1 MCVKNLGP
9 ISIKISVIV
18 WLKLSAE
25 KSYSW
30 SQEVL
35 KF

>member
-18 WLKLSAE
+18 WLKLSVE
-25 KSYSW
+25 NPIHES
-30 SQEVL
+30 
-35 KF
+35 